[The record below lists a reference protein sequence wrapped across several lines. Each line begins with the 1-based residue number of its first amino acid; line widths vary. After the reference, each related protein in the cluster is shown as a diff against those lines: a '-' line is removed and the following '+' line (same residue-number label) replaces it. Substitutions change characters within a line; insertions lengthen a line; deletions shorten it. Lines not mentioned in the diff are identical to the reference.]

1 MNAKISISTKAL
13 KKAEARLCVVDSS
26 ISSIVEEFA
35 AHAAGKFTA
44 ASFLHATGH
53 EDPAPVIMGKELSSL
68 LAEKESLVPEIQAA
82 KAFWDDRPCR
92 VEEGWVWVDGLALIL
107 LFREWKHYMG
117 GPSSMSY
124 VMCYE
129 WHTPH
134 GVIVVS

>member
-1 MNAKISISTKAL
+1 MKISISTKAL
-13 KKAEARLCVVDSS
+13 KKAESRLRDIELS
-26 ISSIVEEFA
+26 ISSIVEELA

-53 EDPAPVIMGKELSSL
+53 EDTAPVALGKELTKLITLSSGL
-68 LAEKESLVPEIQAA
+68 GLEIQAA

-124 VMCYE
+124 IMRHE